1 MLDTPAPQWYSASHM
16 VSPRNIRFVL
26 ALLVTAAIVGI
37 VAAISQNGFRTTSPE
52 PVSQQLPQN
61 IDVAMQN
68 ARFTEMR
75 DGTTIWE
82 LVAKRAEYDKT
93 GDVVYLTDIHMVYA
107 KTRTNGSITLTASKG
122 EYTNTS
128 KNIHLRGKVHV
139 VTESG
144 MVFDTDSL
152 DYLAESSLFRT
163 ADHVDYHHE
172 RLTLAATGME
182 LFAKTE
188 TSRFFK
194 SVDAVVEGVQP
205 H

>member
-1 MLDTPAPQWYSASHM
+1 M
-16 VSPRNIRFVL
+16 VSPRNIRFAL

-37 VAAISQNGFRTTSPE
+37 VAAISLKGFRTTSPE

-61 IDVAMQN
+61 IDVALQN

-75 DGTTIWE
+75 DGATVWE
-82 LVAKRAEYDKT
+82 LIAKRAEYDKT
-93 GDVVYLTDIHMVYA
+93 GDVAYLSEIHMVYA

-122 EYTNTS
+122 EYSNS
-128 KNIHLRGKVHV
+128 SRNIRLRGKVHV

-144 MVFDTDSL
+144 IVFDTETL
-152 DYLAESSLFRT
+152 DYLAEPSLFRT
-163 ADHVDYHHE
+163 ADRVDFHHE
-172 RLTLAATGME
+172 RLSLAAIGME
-182 LFAKTE
+182 LYAKTE

-194 SVDAVVEGVQP
+194 PVDAVVEGVQP

>member
-1 MLDTPAPQWYSASHM
+1 M
-16 VSPRNIRFVL
+16 VSPRNIRFAL

-37 VAAISQNGFRTTSPE
+37 VAAISLKGFRTTSPA

-61 IDVAMQN
+61 IDVALQN

-75 DGTTIWE
+75 DGTTVWE

-93 GDVVYLTDIHMVYA
+93 GEVAYLSDIRMVYA
-107 KTRTNGSITLTASKG
+107 KTRSNGSITLTATRG
-122 EYTNTS
+122 EYSNAS
-128 KNIHLRGKVHV
+128 RNIRLRGKVHV

-163 ADHVDYHHE
+163 AERVDFHQE
-172 RLTLAATGME
+172 RLSLAAIGME
-182 LFAKTE
+182 LYAKTE

-194 SVDAVVEGVQP
+194 PVDAVVEGVQP
-205 H
+205 N

>member
-1 MLDTPAPQWYSASHM
+1 M
-16 VSPRNIRFVL
+16 VSPRNIRFAL

-37 VAAISQNGFRTTSPE
+37 VAAISLKGFRTTSPE

-61 IDVAMQN
+61 IDVALQN

-75 DGTTIWE
+75 DGATVWE

-93 GDVVYLTDIHMVYA
+93 GDVAYLSEIHMVYA
-107 KTRTNGSITLTASKG
+107 RTRTHGSITLTASKG
-122 EYTNTS
+122 EYSNS
-128 KNIHLRGKVHV
+128 SRNIRLRGKVHV

-144 MVFDTDSL
+144 MVFDTETL
-152 DYLAESSLFRT
+152 DYLAEPSLFRT
-163 ADHVDYHHE
+163 ADRVDFHHE
-172 RLTLAATGME
+172 RLSLAAIGME
-182 LFAKTE
+182 LYAKTE

-194 SVDAVVEGVQP
+194 PVDAVVEGVQP

>member
-1 MLDTPAPQWYSASHM
+1 M
-16 VSPRNIRFVL
+16 VSPRNIRFAL

-37 VAAISQNGFRTTSPE
+37 VSAISLKGFRTTSPE

-61 IDVAMQN
+61 IDVALQN

-75 DGTTIWE
+75 DGATVWE
-82 LVAKRAEYDKT
+82 LIAKRAEYDKT
-93 GDVVYLTDIHMVYA
+93 GDVAYLSEIHMVYA

-122 EYTNTS
+122 EYSNS
-128 KNIHLRGKVHV
+128 SRNIRLRGKVHV

-144 MVFDTDSL
+144 MVFDTETL
-152 DYLAESSLFRT
+152 DYLAEPSLFRT
-163 ADHVDYHHE
+163 ADRVDFYHE
-172 RLTLAATGME
+172 RLSLAAIGME
-182 LFAKTE
+182 LYAKTE

-194 SVDAVVEGVQP
+194 PVDAVVEGVQP

>member
-1 MLDTPAPQWYSASHM
+1 M
-16 VSPRNIRFVL
+16 VSPRNIRFAL

-37 VAAISQNGFRTTSPE
+37 VAAISLKGFRTTSPE

-61 IDVAMQN
+61 IDVALQN

-75 DGTTIWE
+75 DGATVWE

-93 GDVVYLTDIHMVYA
+93 GDVAYLSEIHMVYA
-107 KTRTNGSITLTASKG
+107 RTRTHGSITLTASKG
-122 EYTNTS
+122 EYSNS
-128 KNIHLRGKVHV
+128 SRNIRLRGKVHV

-144 MVFDTDSL
+144 IVFDTETL
-152 DYLAESSLFRT
+152 DYLAEPSLFRT
-163 ADHVDYHHE
+163 ADRVDFHHE
-172 RLTLAATGME
+172 RLSLAAIGME

-194 SVDAVVEGVQP
+194 PVDAVVEGVQP

>member
-1 MLDTPAPQWYSASHM
+1 ML
-16 VSPRNIRFVL
+16 SPRNIRFAL

-37 VAAISQNGFRTTSPE
+37 VVAISLKGFRPTSPG

-61 IDVAMQN
+61 IDVALQN

-75 DGTTIWE
+75 EGVTVWE
-82 LVAKRAEYDKT
+82 LVAKRVEYDKT
-93 GDVVYLTDIHMVYA
+93 GETAFLTDIHMVYF
-107 KTRTNGSITLTASKG
+107 KSGSNGSITLTASKG
-122 EYTNTS
+122 EYSNIS
-128 KNIHLRGKVHV
+128 KNIRLRGKVHV

-163 ADHVDYHHE
+163 DDRVDFHHE
-172 RLTLAATGME
+172 RLSLSATGME
-182 LFAKTE
+182 FFAKTE

-194 SVDAVVEGVQP
+194 PVDAVVKGVQP
-205 H
+205 R

>member
-1 MLDTPAPQWYSASHM
+1 M

-26 ALLVTAAIVGI
+26 ALLVTATIVGI
-37 VAAISQNGFRTTSPE
+37 VSAISLKGFRTTSPE

-61 IDVAMQN
+61 IDVALQN

-75 DGTTIWE
+75 DGTTVWE
-82 LVAKRAEYDKT
+82 LVAKHAEYDKT
-93 GDVVYLTDIHMVYA
+93 GEVAYLSDIHMVYA
-107 KTRTNGSITLTASKG
+107 KTRTNGSITLTASTG
-122 EYTNTS
+122 EYSNS
-128 KNIHLRGKVHV
+128 SRNIRLRGKVHV

-144 MVFDTDSL
+144 MVFDTESL

-163 ADHVDYHHE
+163 ADHVDYRHE
-172 RLTLAATGME
+172 RLSLAAIGME
-182 LFAKTE
+182 LYAKTE
-188 TSRFFK
+188 TSHFFK

>member
-1 MLDTPAPQWYSASHM
+1 M

-26 ALLVTAAIVGI
+26 ALLVTASIVGI
-37 VAAISQNGFRTTSPE
+37 VAAISMKGFRTTSPE

-61 IDVAMQN
+61 IDVALQH

-75 DGTTIWE
+75 NGITVWE
-82 LVAKRAEYDKT
+82 LVADRAEYDKT
-93 GDVVYLTDIHMVYA
+93 GDVVYLSDIHMVYL
-107 KTRTNGSITLTASKG
+107 KSRSNGSITLTASKG
-122 EYTNTS
+122 EYSSSN
-128 KNIHLRGKVHV
+128 KNIRLRGKVHV

-152 DYLAESSLFRT
+152 DYLAEPSLFRT

-172 RLTLAATGME
+172 RLSLSATGME
-182 LFAKTE
+182 LYAKTE
-188 TSRFFK
+188 TSRFLK

>member
-1 MLDTPAPQWYSASHM
+1 M
-16 VSPRNIRFVL
+16 VSPRNIRFAL

-37 VAAISQNGFRTTSPE
+37 VAAISLKGFRTTSPM

-61 IDVAMQN
+61 IDVALQN

-75 DGTTIWE
+75 AGTTVWE

-93 GDVVYLTDIHMVYA
+93 GDVAYLSDIHMVYA
-107 KTRTNGSITLTASKG
+107 KTRTNGSITLTASTG
-122 EYTNTS
+122 EYSNS
-128 KNIHLRGKVHV
+128 SRNIRLRGKVHV

-144 MVFDTDSL
+144 MVFDTESL

-163 ADHVDYHHE
+163 ADHVDYRHE
-172 RLTLAATGME
+172 RLSLAAIGME
-182 LFAKTE
+182 LYAKTE
-188 TSRFFK
+188 TSHFFK
-194 SVDAVVEGVQP
+194 SVDAVVEAVQS